1 MSLKYAIYDVFTD
14 TAMAGN
20 PLAVVFGAD
29 ELDTMAMQ
37 AIAGEFN
44 LSETVFITEPKG
56 RDADYGL
63 RIFTPVDELPFAG
76 HPTVGATVAL
86 TLASGAGEGERRRFV
101 LEETV
106 GDVTADGRVNGPRSG
121 SARFFAPRLPEQ
133 VGELP
138 EFGAIADALDI
149 MPGDLMDTSIQGG
162 IWSAGVPFAIVPVR
176 DADVLADIRIDLA
189 AFETA
194 FGGDAPVCAYVVA
207 KASST
212 EHTTDWRVRMFGPNL
227 GIVEDPATGGA
238 AAAFAGL
245 LAEQTGLGEG
255 EHGVSLFQGVEMG
268 RPSLIRLRLRMEGG
282 KLADLMLGGDAVKNA
297 EGELLAIPGADA
309 Q

>member
-86 TLASGAGEGERRRFV
+86 TLASGAC
-101 LEETV
+101 LLYTSPS
-106 GDVTADGRVNGPRSG
+106 PR
-121 SARFFAPRLPEQ
+121 
-133 VGELP
+133 
-138 EFGAIADALDI
+138 D
-149 MPGDLMDTSIQGG
+149 
-162 IWSAGVPFAIVPVR
+162 
-176 DADVLADIRIDLA
+176 
-189 AFETA
+189 
-194 FGGDAPVCAYVVA
+194 
-207 KASST
+207 
-212 EHTTDWRVRMFGPNL
+212 
-227 GIVEDPATGGA
+227 
-238 AAAFAGL
+238 
-245 LAEQTGLGEG
+245 
-255 EHGVSLFQGVEMG
+255 
-268 RPSLIRLRLRMEGG
+268 
-282 KLADLMLGGDAVKNA
+282 
-297 EGELLAIPGADA
+297 
-309 Q
+309 